1 MWGGKK
7 APRPREETGRG
18 RTAKTPTRGW
28 MREGGG
34 AKPRCG
40 KEGAQSTARGR
51 WLGAGGWRGQA
62 PEATRMCG
70 GSSHRRIAADE
81 GQWANGGE
89 GGSKT
94 CGRHVDGSGAEAG
107 KESTTRRQAG
117 VGLSTHGGLDGQGLL
132 GTLTSSIYAGGGRGR
147 AVGRKALQGSGR
159 GRLKNTSLGFRGDG
173 QTTEP
178 NVQLSLFG
186 CKSSKMRDTT
196 GIRTTAHSVLLFKSP
211 LIPKEGAT
219 WSLSELKVGNFR
231 NFAPPIHVLMWPVLR
246 PNTNSEERHF
256 TKLLVF
262 S

>member
-1 MWGGKK
+1 MRAACGWERGRSGQGKYNEEASGSWVVNTWGIGRS
-7 APRPREETGRG
+7 RPARDADKQYICGRG
-18 RTAKTPTRGW
+18 A
-28 MREGGG
+28 
-34 AKPRCG
+34 
-40 KEGAQSTARGR
+40 
-51 WLGAGGWRGQA
+51 
-62 PEATRMCG
+62 
-70 GSSHRRIAADE
+70 
-81 GQWANGGE
+81 WA
-89 GGSKT
+89 
-94 CGRHVDGSGAEAG
+94 CSGAE
-107 KESTTRRQAG
+107 
-117 VGLSTHGGLDGQGLL
+117 
-132 GTLTSSIYAGGGRGR
+132 SIAR
-147 AVGRKALQGSGR
+147 GSGR

-178 NVQLSLFG
+178 NVQLTLFG